1 MPLTRI
7 KNKGLGDSVSFENIN
22 DTGTEGTKVAS
33 GTTAQRGSTT
43 GQWRFN
49 STTGFFEGR
58 DASGNFLT
66 LEPTPTISSVDTSLI
81 DSEASGDA
89 TIVITGNNFSSGGTV
104 TFVGSSASFNATTTT
119 FNNATQVTAVAPI
132 SSFLNAQEPYKIKF
146 TSANGVAGTSA
157 SGLINVDVA
166 PTWSTASGQIAEIF
180 DNATGTHATVSAT
193 DADGETIAYSET
205 GGTVLSSQNLTLNSS
220 TGAISGDPTDVNA
233 NTTLSF
239 NLRAT
244 AGSKTAD
251 RAFTILL
258 KTLNPNGGDFGA
270 NYSYGGT
277 NYRVLKFTSSGNLI
291 IPVTKSI
298 DYLLIGG
305 GGAGGHHSGGG
316 GGAGGLVWKTGQSL
330 SAGTYAFSMG
340 AGGITD
346 TQNQIGGNGGSST
359 FNGHTANGG
368 GGGAGH
374 LANGQQSGQNGG
386 SGGGGQRGYSAGS
399 ATQPGSST
407 GGFGNAGANNGATN
421 GDPNYAA
428 YGGGG
433 AGSAGSGRTG
443 GNGHSSFVGDSASTT
458 AFLLAAEAGT
468 DSSNVATTSS
478 SSGTLYIA
486 GGGGGSDQSSSV
498 TATYAG
504 GLGGG
509 GKGTSHNTASQ
520 VENGLANT
528 GSGSGGQSYAGGSVY
543 TRNGG
548 SGVLI
553 VRFTI

>member
-1 MPLTRI
+1 MTKARDI
-7 KNKGLGDSVSFENIN
+7 ADFKFEDIV

-43 GQWRFN
+43 GQWRYN
-49 STTGFFEGR
+49 TTTGFFEGR
-58 DASGNFLT
+58 GASAFTT

-81 DSEASGDA
+81 DSDASGNA

-104 TFVGSSASFNATTTT
+104 TFVGSSANFNASTTT
-119 FNNATQVTAVAPI
+119 FNSSTQVTAVAPI

-146 TSANGVAGTSA
+146 TSANGVAGTS
-157 SGLINVDVA
+157 STGLINVDVA

-193 DADGETIAYSET
+193 DSDGDTVAYSET

-220 TGAISGDPTDVNA
+220 TGAISGDPTDVAA

-291 IPVTKSI
+291 VPVTKSV

-316 GGAGGLVWKTGQSL
+316 GGAGGLVWKTSQSL

-340 AGGITD
+340 AGGITN
-346 TQNQIGGNGGSST
+346 TQNQIGGDGGSST

-374 LANGQQSGQNGG
+374 LSNGANSGRSGG
-386 SGGGGQRGYSAGS
+386 SGGGGQRGQSAGS

-407 GGFGNAGANNGATN
+407 GGYGNAGASSGSTN

-428 YGGGG
+428 YAGGG
-433 AGSAGSGRTG
+433 AGSAGSNRTG
-443 GNGHSSFVGDSASTT
+443 GDGHASFVGDTASTT
-458 AFLLAAEAGT
+458 AFLLAALAGT
-468 DSSNVATTSS
+468 DSSNVATTGS

-498 TATYAG
+498 TATYPG
-504 GLGGG
+504 GKGGG
-509 GKGTSHNTASQ
+509 GLGTSHNTKDQ

-528 GSGSGGQSYAGGSVY
+528 GSGSGGQSYGGGTVY

>member
-1 MPLTRI
+1 MAQTKVRFDRAVEGATNI
-7 KNKGLGDSVSFENIN
+7 VDS
-22 DTGTEGTKVAS
+22 GTEGTRVAT

-43 GQWRFN
+43 GQWRYN
-49 STTGFFEGR
+49 TTTGFFEGR
-58 DASGNFLT
+58 GASAFTT

-81 DSEASGDA
+81 DSDASGNA

-104 TFVGSSASFNATTTT
+104 TFVGSSANFNASTTT
-119 FNNATQVTAVAPI
+119 FNSVTQVTAVAPI
-132 SSFLNAQEPYKIKF
+132 SSFLNAQEPYKVKF

-157 SGLINVDVA
+157 TGLINVDVA

-180 DNATGTHATVSAT
+180 DNATGTHATVSAS
-193 DADGETIAYSET
+193 DADGETVAYSET
-205 GGTVLSSQNLTLNSS
+205 GGTVLSGQNLTLNSS
-220 TGAISGDPTDVNA
+220 TGAISGDPTDVDA

-258 KTLNPNGGDFGA
+258 KTLNPNGGNFAA

-277 NYRVLKFTSSGNLI
+277 NYRILKFTASGNLI
-291 IPVTKSI
+291 VPVTKSV

-305 GGAGGHHSGGG
+305 GGSGGHHSGGG

-340 AGGITD
+340 AGGITN
-346 TQNQIGGNGGSST
+346 TENQVGNDGGSST

-374 LANGQQSGQNGG
+374 LASGNNAGRSGG
-386 SGGGGQRGYSAGS
+386 SGGGGQRGHSAGS

-407 GGFGNAGANNGATN
+407 GGYGNSGASSGSTN
-421 GDPNYAA
+421 GNPNYAA
-428 YGGGG
+428 YAGGG
-433 AGSAGSGRTG
+433 AGGAGSNRNG
-443 GNGHSSFVGDSASTT
+443 GIGNSTFIGDGASTT
-458 AFLLAAEAGT
+458 AFLLASVAGT

-486 GGGGGSDQSSSV
+486 GGGGGSDQASTS
-498 TATYAG
+498 TTYPG

-509 GKGTSHNTASQ
+509 GKGSANDTKAQ

-528 GSGSGGQSYAGGSVY
+528 GSGSGGQSYGGNVVY

-548 SGVLI
+548 SGILI

>member
-1 MPLTRI
+1 MTKARDI
-7 KNKGLGDSVSFENIN
+7 ADFKFENIV

-49 STTGFFEGR
+49 TTTGFFEGR
-58 DASGNFLT
+58 GASAFTT

-89 TIVITGNNFSSGGTV
+89 TIVITGSNFSSGGTV
-104 TFVGSSASFNATTTT
+104 TFVGSSANFNASTTT
-119 FNNATQVTAVAPI
+119 FNSVTQVTAVAPI

-157 SGLINVDVA
+157 VGLINVDVA
-166 PTWSTASGQIAEIF
+166 PTWNTASGQIAEIF

-193 DADGETIAYSET
+193 DSDGDTVTYSET
-205 GGTVLSSQNLTLNSS
+205 GGTVLSGQNLTLNSS
-220 TGAISGDPTDVNA
+220 TGAISGDPTDVAA

-291 IPVTKSI
+291 VPVTKSV

-340 AGGITD
+340 AGGITN
-346 TQNQIGGNGGSST
+346 TQNQIGGDGGNST

-374 LANGQQSGQNGG
+374 LASGNNSGRSGG
-386 SGGGGQRGYSAGS
+386 SGGGGQRGNSAGS
-399 ATQPGSST
+399 ATQPSSST
-407 GGFGNAGANNGATN
+407 GGYGNAGASSGSNNG
-421 GDPNYAA
+421 PHNYAA
-428 YGGGG
+428 YAGGG
-433 AGSAGSGRTG
+433 AGSAGSNRTG
-443 GNGHSSFVGDSASTT
+443 GDGHASFVGDTASTT
-458 AFLLAAEAGT
+458 AFLLAALAGT

-504 GLGGG
+504 GKGGG
-509 GKGTSHNTASQ
+509 GKGSSHNTGAQ

-528 GSGSGGQSYAGGSVY
+528 GSGSGGQSYAGGTVY